1 MPRFYFD
8 IRGGNELVRDE
19 EGIELP
25 DFKSAQLEGERA
37 HAIAMRD
44 ANEVGSDSV
53 RSPVIEVR
61 LNDKIIH
68 STRARIA

>member
-19 EGIELP
+19 EGLELP

-44 ANEVGSDSV
+44 ATEVGSDSV